1 MLLKPSLKD
10 FECFLASKWNE
21 CNCMVVWTFFGIG
34 LLWDWNENWLFQSS
48 GHCWVFQ
55 ICWHIQCST
64 LTVSSCRILNSS
76 PRNPALLLAL
86 FIVML
91 PKAHLTSHSRI
102 SSSMWVTTP
111 LWLSG
116 PLRSFLYSSSMHS
129 QSLLLLF
136 GSYHFCPWWCPSF
149 HEMFPWYFQFSW
161 RDL

>member
-10 FECFLASKWNE
+10 FKCFLASKWNE

-34 LLWDWNENWLFQSS
+34 LPWDWNENWLFQSS

-64 LTVSSCRILNSS
+64 LTASSCTILNSS

-86 FIVML
+86 FTVML

-111 LWLSG
+111 SWLSG
-116 PLRSFLYSSSMHS
+116 PLRSFLYSSSMYT

-149 HEMFPWYFQFSW
+149 REMFPWYFQFSW